1 MKHLSFTTRSDNP
14 DRDRLRML
22 GFDRIFR
29 SLRRRFRQLCLVAST
44 LLVLAAKADL
54 NAASSWPD
62 VRQEIARRFPEAPLL
77 TIPKFAEWLADT
89 SRPQPLVLD
98 VRSRA
103 EYDISHLPNA
113 IWAGTVPLQTDALK
127 QSPPDRPVVFYCS
140 VGWRSGQ
147 AATRWVK
154 SGRRAV
160 FNLEGSIFQW
170 ANEGRPLTDPRGKE
184 VSVVHPFNQSS
195 GALLE
200 RSRWSHAPK
209 S

>member
-1 MKHLSFTTRSDNP
+1 MSGLGPIFRLLQS
-14 DRDRLRML
+14 RLRRT
-22 GFDRIFR
+22 GI
-29 SLRRRFRQLCLVAST
+29 VAST
-44 LLVLAAKADL
+44 LLVLASHADL
-54 NAASSWPD
+54 KAASSWPE
-62 VRQEIARRFPEAPLL
+62 VRQEIAKRFPEVPLL
-77 TIPKFAEWLADT
+77 TTPKLAEWLADAA
-89 SRPQPLVLD
+89 RPQPLILD

-154 SGRRAV
+154 SGRRGL

-170 ANEGRPLTDPRGKE
+170 ANEGRPLKDARGGE
-184 VSVVHPFNQSS
+184 VRVVHPVSKSS

-200 RSRWSHAPK
+200 RSRWSHVP
-209 S
+209 